1 MAFDGAAFVGF
12 DEFMLVRQA
21 VLLSIDTFGFSH
33 LLPILGI
40 PILVSQRH
48 SNNLKRQNKTFL
60 SVQLSQIYLM
70 YGCIVTSAVALM
82 VLCVTIQRRHLMV
95 WGLFAPKYVFDVV
108 GLILTDVLICL
119 GSLYY
124 IDPLEEDS
132 KQN

>member
-1 MAFDGAAFVGF
+1 
-12 DEFMLVRQA
+12 MLVRQA